1 MTSALRL
8 AGTLIPAMAF
18 LSCVR
23 PESWEPCVEV
33 VPNITYQ
40 CMELNFYKI
49 PDNIPFSTKNL
60 DLSFNPLRHLGSYSF
75 FRFPELQ
82 VLDLSRCEIQTIE
95 DGAYQS
101 LSHLSTLILTGNP
114 IQSLALG
121 AFSGLSSLQKLVA
134 VETNLAS
141 LENFPIGHLKTLKEL
156 NVAHNLIQSFKLPEY
171 FSNLTNL
178 EHLDL
183 SSNKIQNI
191 YCKDLQVLHQMPLP
205 NLSLD
210 LSLNPINF
218 IQPGAFKEIRLHK
231 LTLRSNFD
239 GLNVMKTCIQG
250 LAGLEV
256 HRLVLGEFRNQRN
269 LEEFDKSALEGLCN
283 LTIEEFRLAY
293 LDYYLNNIIDL
304 FNCLA
309 NVSSFSLVS
318 VTIKRVE
325 DFSYNFRWQHLELVN
340 CKFEQFPTLELKSL
354 KRLTFTANKGG
365 NAFSE
370 VYLPSLEFLDL
381 SRNGLSFKG
390 CCSQNDF
397 GTTSLKYLDLSFND
411 VITMSSNFL
420 GLEQLEHLDFQHS
433 NLKQMSEFSV
443 FLSLRNLIYLDIS
456 HTHTR
461 VAFNGI
467 FDGLLS
473 LKILKMA
480 GNSFQENFLPDIFTD
495 LKNLTFLDLSQCQLE
510 QLSPTAF
517 DTLSKLQV
525 LNMSHNNFFSLDT
538 FPYKCL
544 RSLQVLD
551 YSLNHI
557 MTSKNQELQHF
568 PSSLAFLNLTQNDFA
583 CTCEH
588 QSFLKWIKDQRQFL
602 VEGERMECATP
613 SDKQGMPVLS
623 LNITCQMNKTI
634 IGVSVFSVLVVS
646 VVAVLVY
653 KFYFHLMLLAGCIK
667 YGRGENIYDAFV
679 IYSSQ
684 DEDWVRNELVKN
696 LEEGVPPFKLCLHYR
711 DFIPGVAIAANIIHE
726 GFHKSRKVIVVVSQ
740 HFIQSRWCIFEYEI
754 AQTWQFLSSRAGII
768 FIVLQKVEK
777 TLLRQQVELYR
788 LLSRNTYLEWE
799 DSVLGQHI
807 FWRRLRKALLDGRS
821 WNPEEQWVQDA
832 TSKKQQLSEEE
843 K

>member
-1 MTSALRL
+1 
-8 AGTLIPAMAF
+8 
-18 LSCVR
+18 
-23 PESWEPCVEV
+23 
-33 VPNITYQ
+33 
-40 CMELNFYKI
+40 MELNFYKI

-60 DLSFNPLRHLGSYSF
+60 DLSFNPLRHLRSYSF

-293 LDYYLNNIIDL
+293 LDYYLSNIIDL

-309 NVSSFSLVS
+309 NISSFSLVS

-340 CKFEQFPTLELKSL
+340 CKFEQFPTLELESL

-370 VYLPSLEFLDL
+370 VDLPSLEFLDL

-420 GLEQLEHLDFQHS
+420 GLEQLEHLDLQHS

-517 DTLSKLQV
+517 DTLNKLRV
-525 LNMSHNNFFSLDT
+525 LNMSHNNFFSLDM

-568 PSSLAFLNLTQNDFA
+568 PSSLAYLNLTQNDFA

-588 QSFLKWIKDQRQFL
+588 QSFLKWVKDQRQLL
-602 VEGERMECATP
+602 VEVERMECATP

-653 KFYFHLMLLAGCIK
+653 KFYFHLMLLAGCVK

-754 AQTWQFLSSRAGII
+754 AQTWQFLSSHAGII

-832 TSKKQQLSEEE
+832 ISKKQQLS
-843 K
+843 